1 MWTLDSK
8 TGIYSINKAPK
19 KKWTWGKVSSEALKY
34 MQSKDSNV
42 PKFIPIV
49 NYDSDVKDKSTRLYK
64 YGLQLYELT
73 RFAFDSLQL
82 NPNENIHS
90 VFKKMK
96 TTKKKRLK
104 PKLKDKKH
112 RFGMDNTKKFDQMF
126 NSDNYFLEDPLPP
139 PPLQFNLSPSPPQLN
154 FHGLQ
159 RPI

>member
-34 MQSKDSNV
+34 MQSKDRNV
-42 PKFIPIV
+42 PKFVPIV
-49 NYDSDVKDKSTRLYK
+49 KYNSNVKDKSTALYK

-90 VFKKMK
+90 IFKKIK
-96 TTKKKRLK
+96 STKKKRLK

-112 RFGMDNTKKFDQMF
+112 RFGMDNTKKFDQRF
-126 NSDNYFLEDPLPP
+126 NSGNSFLEDP
-139 PPLQFNLSPSPPQLN
+139 
-154 FHGLQ
+154 
-159 RPI
+159 